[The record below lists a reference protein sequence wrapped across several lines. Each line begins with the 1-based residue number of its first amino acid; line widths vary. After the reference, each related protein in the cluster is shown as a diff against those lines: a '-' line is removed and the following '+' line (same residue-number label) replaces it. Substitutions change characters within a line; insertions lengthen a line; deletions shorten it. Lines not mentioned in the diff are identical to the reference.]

1 MKYLLLVCFCSANE
15 VKETKK
21 DNQDVNLNQHKNKAF
36 VEMNVVD
43 RCGTTENNRI
53 TFNNGTQE
61 VPHEIAGV
69 FIVSSQREIILI
81 Y

>member
-1 MKYLLLVCFCSANE
+1 MVCFCSANE

-21 DNQDVNLNQHKNKAF
+21 DNQDVKLNQHKNKPL
-36 VEMNVVD
+36 VGMNVVD
-43 RCGTTENNRI
+43 TCGTTENNQM

-61 VPHEIAGV
+61 IPHEITGV
-69 FIVSSQREIILI
+69 FIVSSQKEIILI